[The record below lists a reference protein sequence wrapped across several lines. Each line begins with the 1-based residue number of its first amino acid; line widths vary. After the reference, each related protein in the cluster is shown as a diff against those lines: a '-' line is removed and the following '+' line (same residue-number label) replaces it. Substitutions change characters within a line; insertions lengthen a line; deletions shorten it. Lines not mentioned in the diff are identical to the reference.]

1 MKTISA
7 YVARIRFGE
16 LLNEV
21 YYRGEEVVV
30 ERKGKPMVKIS
41 KIERSKTEADFRAF
55 RAAAG
60 SWEDIDTEEAR
71 SGIECPHIKLH
82 FLLQSVRISSDFYWI

>member
-7 YVARIRFGE
+7 YDARVRFGE

-21 YYRGEEVVV
+21 YYKGEEVIV

-41 KIERSKTEADFRAF
+41 KIEKPKTATDFKAF

-60 SWEDIDTEEAR
+60 SWEDIDTDTFLANTYKSRRR
-71 SGIECPHIKLH
+71 SSRPRVML
-82 FLLQSVRISSDFYWI
+82 

>member
-1 MKTISA
+1 MKTVSA
-7 YVARIRFGE
+7 YNARIRFGE

-21 YYRGEEVVV
+21 YYKGEEVVV

-41 KIERSKTEADFRAF
+41 KIEEPKTAADFKAF

-60 SWEDIDTEEAR
+60 SWENIDTDTFIANTYKSR
-71 SGIECPHIKLH
+71 RK
-82 FLLQSVRISSDFYWI
+82 SSRPRVGL

>member
-1 MKTISA
+1 MRTISA
-7 YVARIRFGE
+7 FNARVKFGE

-21 YYRGEEVVV
+21 YYRDEEIIV

-41 KIERSKTEADFRAF
+41 KVDKPKTEADLDSF

-60 SWEDIDTEEAR
+60 SWKNIDTEAFIANTYKSR
-71 SGIECPHIKLH
+71 RKASRPQVNL
-82 FLLQSVRISSDFYWI
+82 